1 MKSIPQALMTRLLAL
16 VSSLW
21 IALALP
27 VSAQNVPVVVEL
39 FTSQGCS
46 SCPPADEL
54 LHALSKRPDV
64 IALALHVDYWDY
76 IGWKDVFARP
86 EHTERQKAYA
96 IRSGLKTVYTPQI
109 IVNGTDDVMGARGM
123 ELADTVARHV
133 AQPQRA
139 VLAVERRGGEMK
151 IVARMLVPAADM
163 PMVVQLVRYSPERE
177 IHITRGEN
185 AGRHMIYAN
194 VVEGWTI
201 LGEWSG
207 REPLEMTVPVEGDRP
222 GAVLIQYADQGAI
235 VAAARLD

>member
-1 MKSIPQALMTRLLAL
+1 MTSVLQALMTRLLAL
-16 VSSLW
+16 VSSVW

-27 VSAQNVPVVVEL
+27 VSAQNAPVVVEL

-96 IRSGLKTVYTPQI
+96 TRSGLKSVYTPQI
-109 IVNGTDDVMGARGM
+109 IVNGLDDVMGARGM
-123 ELADTVARHV
+123 ELANAIARHA
-133 AQPQRA
+133 AQPARA
-139 VLAVERRGGEMK
+139 VLAVERSGGELK
-151 IVARMLVPAADM
+151 IAARMLIPAGDA
-163 PMVVQLVRYSPERE
+163 PMVVQLVRYTPERE

-185 AGRHMIYAN
+185 EGRHMVYAN

-201 LGEWSG
+201 LGEWTG
-207 REPLEMTVPVEGDRP
+207 REPFELTVPVEGSHP

-235 VAAARLD
+235 IAAARLD